1 MLGLRLGSRVGPF
14 AGRLDPEVLQKFAAA
29 TNDPS
34 DRVRA
39 GKVVPPA
46 ATVTQLWD
54 AQNAG
59 RAALIPLE
67 FQAAA
72 TGGVHGEHDLVIHRP
87 IVPGE
92 PLQTFVEGRAARTK
106 GSNSLITLR
115 YMTFDAREALV
126 AEHLWTTVWLGVTC
140 EEAGDPLPSHAL
152 PEDARQRPL
161 GSWCVDVD
169 ADMARLYAEVS
180 RDWSPHHFDVEAARR
195 SGADGPFLHGLCTMA
210 LCAQGASELLSH
222 GNPERLA
229 RIAVRFARPL
239 LLGEQL
245 AIEFSDAGPLG
256 YAFEAEAC
264 GTPVITRGRVALR

>member
-14 AGRLDPEVLQKFAAA
+14 AGRLEVELLRKFAVA

-39 GKVVPPA
+39 AEVVPPV

-54 AQNAG
+54 AQNAA
-59 RAALIPLE
+59 RSALIPLE
-67 FQAAA
+67 FQMRA

-92 PLQTFVEGRAARTK
+92 PLQTFVEGRAARAK
-106 GSNSLITLR
+106 GSHSLITLR
-115 YMTFDAREALV
+115 YMTFDARDALV

-140 EEAGDPLPSHAL
+140 EEAGHPPPNHAI
-152 PEDARQRPL
+152 PEGARQRPL
-161 GSWCVDVD
+161 GRWCVDVD
-169 ADMARLYAEVS
+169 VQMARLYAEAS
-180 RDWSPHHFDVEAARR
+180 GDWSPHHFDVEAARR

-210 LCAQGASELLSH
+210 LCAQGVSQLLSG

-245 AIEFSDAGPLG
+245 AIAFSDAGPLG
-256 YAFEAEAC
+256 YAFEAEAS
-264 GTPVITRGRVALR
+264 GTPVITQGRVELR

>member
-1 MLGLRLGSRVGPF
+1 
-14 AGRLDPEVLQKFAAA
+14 
-29 TNDPS
+29 
-34 DRVRA
+34 
-39 GKVVPPA
+39 
-46 ATVTQLWD
+46 
-54 AQNAG
+54 
-59 RAALIPLE
+59 
-67 FQAAA
+67 
-72 TGGVHGEHDLVIHRP
+72 
-87 IVPGE
+87 
-92 PLQTFVEGRAARTK
+92 
-106 GSNSLITLR
+106 
-115 YMTFDAREALV
+115 MTFDAREALV